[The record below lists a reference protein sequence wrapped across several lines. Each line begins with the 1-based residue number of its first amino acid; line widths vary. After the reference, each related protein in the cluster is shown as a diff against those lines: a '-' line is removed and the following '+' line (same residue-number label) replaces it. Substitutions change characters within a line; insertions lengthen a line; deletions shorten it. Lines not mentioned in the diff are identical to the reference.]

1 MKTTLQ
7 SLQESISNAVDMIDQ
22 SQLVSDDLLLQQ
34 STKYSTNSLDFTNA
48 NSLLDKCEQV
58 TNSYKKTKPVIRVV
72 HHLACSGGSLIT
84 KCFSAMPN
92 NFILSEVHPHS
103 YRHLPADKATFLP
116 SDIATLA
123 HQAKFPDADVLAR
136 KIFKSS
142 IHETYQHVD
151 EQGGILVLRDHSHSD
166 YCVGSS
172 FAEKSVVRELLNQDF
187 EILSLVTV
195 RNPIDCYASL
205 QSNYWLHFNPQTFE
219 EYCIRVINFLSQF
232 RKKQIIKYESFTR
245 SPDKVMR
252 KMCNVLQ
259 VEFNDFYKDLFDQF
273 NVTGDSGR
281 TGEKIAIR
289 PRREI
294 SPEFACEI
302 KKSKT
307 FTLLCKKYGFN
318 PAI

>member
-1 MKTTLQ
+1 MSKWLEELQKELRSSVDLIDRKLDNTEQSKTVIEKSTAIFEENT
-7 SLQESISNAVDMIDQ
+7 ESILDTCK
-22 SQLVSDDLLLQQ
+22 LVLEKSE
-34 STKYSTNSLDFTNA
+34 N
-48 NSLLDKCEQV
+48 
-58 TNSYKKTKPVIRVV
+58 IRPKLRVL
-72 HHLACSGGSLIT
+72 HHMACSGGSLIT

-103 YRHLPADKATFLP
+103 YRHLRADKATFLP

-123 HQAKFPDADVLAR
+123 HQAKFPDADALAR

-142 IHETYQHVD
+142 IHETYRHVD
-151 EQGGILVLRDHSHSD
+151 EQGGILILRDHSHSD

-172 FAEKSVVRELLNQDF
+172 FTEKPVVRELLNQDF

-205 QSNYWLHFNPQTFE
+205 QANDWLHFNPQTFE

-232 RKKQIIKYESFTR
+232 RKQQIIKYESFTR

-252 KMCNVLQ
+252 KMCSVLQ
-259 VEFNDFYKDLFDQF
+259 VEFNDSYKDLFDQF
-273 NVTGDSGR
+273 KVTGDSGR

-289 PRREI
+289 PRRQI
-294 SPEFACEI
+294 SPDFACEI
-302 KKSKT
+302 KKSKS
-307 FTLLCKKYGFN
+307 FTSLCKKYGFN
-318 PAI
+318 PVI

>member
-1 MKTTLQ
+1 MSRWLEELQKELRSSVELIDRKLDNTEPTNTVIEKSTTIFVENT
-7 SLQESISNAVDMIDQ
+7 ESILDTCK
-22 SQLVSDDLLLQQ
+22 LVLE
-34 STKYSTNSLDFTNA
+34 KAEN
-48 NSLLDKCEQV
+48 
-58 TNSYKKTKPVIRVV
+58 IRPKLRVL
-72 HHLACSGGSLIT
+72 HHMACSGGSLIT

-123 HQAKFPDADVLAR
+123 HQAKFPDSDALAR
-136 KIFKSS
+136 KIFKSA

-151 EQGGILVLRDHSHSD
+151 ELGGILVLRDHSHSD

-172 FAEKSVVRELLNQDF
+172 FTEKSVVRELLNQDF

-195 RNPIDCYASL
+195 RNPIDSYASL

-219 EYCIRVINFLSQF
+219 EYCIRVIHFLSQF

-259 VEFNDFYKDLFDQF
+259 VEFNDSYKDLFDQF
-273 NVTGDSGR
+273 KVTGDSGR